1 MSMILCSWLCWVSVA
16 TTDDYYCYSMIVILS
31 LSFFYYV
38 FLQIHATFAFTQH
51 VYCAFLHPMHAPIDT
66 SCVFRRSML
75 LGRDGKVPTAESV
88 RVPFHL
94 HWFPWQLAGSRA
106 HVWAL
111 KQRDSLLRISQSGKH
126 VVPRVGLY
134 TLHCSSCLM
143 TMMCMLM
150 DETFPFAAAFW
161 VETAPARHSVRFL
174 CCFGLAWKLQVCRWD
189 CATAQPKYP

>member
-1 MSMILCSWLCWVSVA
+1 MSMILCSWLCWVSFD
-16 TTDDYYCYSMIVILS
+16 TTDDYFMLS
-31 LSFFYYV
+31 LSFFYI
-38 FLQIHATFAFTQH
+38 LLLCIHSDPRAICIYAARILRIFFTL
-51 VYCAFLHPMHAPIDT
+51 CAPIDT

-75 LGRDGKVPTAESV
+75 LGRDGKAPTAESV

-111 KQRDSLLRISQSGKH
+111 KQCDSHLRISQSGKH

-150 DETFPFAAAFW
+150 DKTFPFAAAFW
-161 VETAPARHSVRFL
+161 VETAPVRHSVRFL